1 MNMTSVT
8 RQVLHEMTSV
18 TRACN
23 MLLQEHNKCYINMT
37 SVIRIWMRED
47 NHFLFKGQQVICRE
61 IKEDIVKIIW
71 REAQTTW

>member
-18 TRACN
+18 TRVWS
-23 MLLQEHNKCYINMT
+23 MLQEHNKCYINMT

-47 NHFLFKGQQVICRE
+47 NHFLFKGHQVI
-61 IKEDIVKIIW
+61 
-71 REAQTTW
+71 